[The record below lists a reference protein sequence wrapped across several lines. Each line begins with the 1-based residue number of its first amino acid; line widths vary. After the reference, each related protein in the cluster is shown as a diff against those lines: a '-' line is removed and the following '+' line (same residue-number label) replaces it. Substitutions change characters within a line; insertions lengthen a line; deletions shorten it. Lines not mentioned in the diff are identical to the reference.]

1 MVVEYED
8 LSEKATFTIEE
19 AIRMLTSR
27 PAEVAGISDRGLL
40 AEGRPADVVVL
51 DPETVGTGGLE
62 RVYDFPSGADRLI
75 AKERG
80 VRAVVVNGTLLRN
93 NGTDAISPD
102 GPLPGNVL
110 RNGCATE

>member
-1 MVVEYED
+1 
-8 LSEKATFTIEE
+8 
-19 AIRMLTSR
+19 MLTSH

-51 DPETVGTGGLE
+51 DPATVGAGGLE
-62 RVYDFPSGADRLI
+62 RVYDFPGGADRLI

-80 VRAVVVNGTLLRN
+80 VRAVVVNGTLLRE
-93 NGTDAISPD
+93 NGVEAIPHD

-110 RNGCATE
+110 RNGRATG